1 MIQWWVAEYKRKHSM
16 HEVAQYI
23 LPDLYDEVREM
34 QASRNPNRPSPLA
47 APRSSV
53 DVFDFTVEW
62 FFQYSEKYD
71 GVGVDCSA
79 DRLQYCR

>member
-1 MIQWWVAEYKRKHSM
+1 M

-23 LPDLYDEVREM
+23 LPDLYDEVWEM

-53 DVFDFTVEW
+53 DVFDFTVE
-62 FFQYSEKYD
+62 
-71 GVGVDCSA
+71 
-79 DRLQYCR
+79 